1 MHTDNTY
8 VISEPRLTCTGMWV
22 ALQDATIANGCMY
35 GFPGS
40 HKTTTDYFSI
50 LTEDKKATYYVG
62 PKPYYEN
69 LYKASDATCLEVPKV
84 NYEMK

>member
-1 MHTDNTY
+1 
-8 VISEPRLTCTGMWV
+8 
-22 ALQDATIANGCMY
+22 MY